1 MRHKRE
7 RLRQSGPKAKVRAKW
22 YLKLLNY
29 LRNDPYYWLLT
40 ISWTKLLGLISLL
53 YIAAN
58 FLFAFAYMTTEDG
71 IANADPESFSDAFFF
86 SIQTMSTVGYG
97 NMYPQTF
104 YAQVLVT
111 VEVMIGGL
119 LIAMT
124 TGLVFARFARPTA
137 RVIFSR
143 VAVVCPFN
151 GVPTLMFRAANQR
164 ENRILE
170 AQVRVNLLRNEVS
183 VEGHRLR
190 RFHDLNLLRSQT
202 PAFGL
207 SWLVM
212 HPLDED
218 SALYRATA
226 ESLARL
232 DAEIWVTITGL
243 DETFSQTIHTRY
255 SYGVDDIVWF
265 KQFADI
271 FTQTPDGEY
280 TIDLSHFHHI
290 VPLETKPF
298 KVEESP

>member
-1 MRHKRE
+1 MRDKK
-7 RLRQSGPKAKVRAKW
+7 RLRQARPKVRVKSQW

-29 LRNDPYYWLLT
+29 LKNDPYYWLLT

-53 YIAAN
+53 YLAAN
-58 FLFAFAYMTTEDG
+58 FFFAFTYMTAEDG
-71 IANADPESFSDAFFF
+71 IANADPASFSDAFFF

-137 RVIFSR
+137 RVLFSR

-170 AQVRVNLLRNEVS
+170 AQVKVNLLRNEVS
-183 VEGHRLR
+183 LEGHRLR
-190 RFHDLNLLRSQT
+190 RFYDLKLLRSQT

-207 SWLVM
+207 SWLMM
-212 HPLDED
+212 HPLDEA

-226 ESLARL
+226 ESLAKL

-243 DETFSQTIHTRY
+243 DETFSQTIHARY
-255 SYGVDDIVWF
+255 SYGIDDIVWF

-280 TIDLSHFHHI
+280 TIDLSRFHSI
-290 VPLETKPF
+290 VPLEPF